1 VVTVVLYQVL
11 GLIIACFLRMFVGGS
26 MADIN
31 APSLTGALTDIPVQ
45 TDWQSAD
52 NSVSMGV
59 SSMLLCYS
67 FTSHIWIRCGHVLHS
82 EPVFTIH
89 NLQGECSHSGLV

>member
-1 VVTVVLYQVL
+1 
-11 GLIIACFLRMFVGGS
+11 MFVGSS

-31 APSLTGALTDIPVQ
+31 APSLAGALTDIPVQ

-52 NSVSMGV
+52 NSVSMDV

-67 FTSHIWIRCGHVLHS
+67 CTSHDLITSIYLWKMQCGHVLLSKH
-82 EPVFTIH
+82 
-89 NLQGECSHSGLV
+89 